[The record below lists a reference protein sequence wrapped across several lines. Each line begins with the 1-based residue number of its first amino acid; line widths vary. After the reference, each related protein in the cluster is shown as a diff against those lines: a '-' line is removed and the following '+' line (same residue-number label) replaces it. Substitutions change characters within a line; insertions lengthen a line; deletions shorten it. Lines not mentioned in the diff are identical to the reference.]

1 MQTTRALHQYVP
13 VDNLPEQRQQTSFE
27 ISDRV
32 NIRSPS
38 PVPVA
43 QLIEETD
50 VWNYLSCMGVDRHMI
65 HSLLIN
71 CMYTDDW
78 SLDKLKQNVW
88 QEYLFWHCVIAVV
101 EDSVELSFKENM
113 PIIFE
118 NLNYSSVNVSVFLRK
133 IRNKMKSVFKKKDL
147 SIGKEQAIGI
157 AFKDVGPICEKE
169 GIRLD
174 WLKNPSPIPNKID
187 VTNGL
192 IVELRKVRMQHSIL
206 HKTVALWVQFLCH
219 LNYTP
224 DSDGLKRNIELVY
237 KKLSKISLHNRQN
250 VSAYLTEQYIPPQ
263 KRNTLCNSDLTQM
276 KKGIVQKSI
285 TERNSLITPVYYY
298 VDNPVY
304 LAGCR
309 AFGIVDKILTGPI
322 WRIIESTS
330 HILDLNKVWFD
341 FKKILEKYSVDA
353 TELVEGKVLYPEYTV
368 QDKVFESLFL
378 IDNEELNILTT
389 EALQIVLLNF
399 CIIIE
404 RQLFDN
410 LPGGSL
416 NEETEG
422 VNGKELRDESM
433 TVKPT
438 NIVSERDF
446 ANLDRLKREKPNANI
461 IALEGLILFTNN
473 KTLHWLD
480 QMETEKK
487 TQTFKI
493 ARERAPAMLKQFK
506 LRKEHI

>member
-1 MQTTRALHQYVP
+1 MT
-13 VDNLPEQRQQTSFE
+13 EQRQQTTFE

-32 NIRSPS
+32 NIGSPS

-50 VWNYLSCMGVDRHMI
+50 VWKYLSCMGVDRHMI

-113 PIIFE
+113 PIILE

-157 AFKDVGPICEKE
+157 AFKDVGPLCEKE
-169 GIRLD
+169 GISLD
-174 WLKNPSPIPNKID
+174 WLKNPSPIPNKIN

-192 IVELRKVRMQHSIL
+192 IVELRKATEAMLSSNNNTL
-206 HKTVALWVQFLCH
+206 HTDGTKRDGREFGGLQIGT
-219 LNYTP
+219 
-224 DSDGLKRNIELVY
+224 DSVNLASQAESGLKLWEQSVLESESFHQFTYNQNTSDFIRAST
-237 KKLSKISLHNRQN
+237 KLCVPGADEKSGYGQLF
-250 VSAYLTEQYIPPQ
+250 LTFLKQLDIPV
-263 KRNTLCNSDLTQM
+263 DLKMSTFHGHRINLLFSM
-276 KKGIVQKSI
+276 GAAVFFHREHIKEFIDSFFSI
-285 TERNSLITPVYYY
+285 TERNSLITSVYHY

-410 LPGGSL
+410 LPGGIL

-422 VNGKELRDESM
+422 VNGKELRDEST

-446 ANLDRLKREKPNANI
+446 ANLDRLK
-461 IALEGLILFTNN
+461 
-473 KTLHWLD
+473 
-480 QMETEKK
+480 
-487 TQTFKI
+487 
-493 ARERAPAMLKQFK
+493 MLT
-506 LRKEHI
+506 

>member
-1 MQTTRALHQYVP
+1 
-13 VDNLPEQRQQTSFE
+13 
-27 ISDRV
+27 
-32 NIRSPS
+32 
-38 PVPVA
+38 
-43 QLIEETD
+43 
-50 VWNYLSCMGVDRHMI
+50 
-65 HSLLIN
+65 
-71 CMYTDDW
+71 
-78 SLDKLKQNVW
+78 
-88 QEYLFWHCVIAVV
+88 
-101 EDSVELSFKENM
+101 
-113 PIIFE
+113 
-118 NLNYSSVNVSVFLRK
+118 
-133 IRNKMKSVFKKKDL
+133 MKSVFKKKDL

-169 GIRLD
+169 GISLD
-174 WLKNPSPIPNKID
+174 WLKNPSPIPNKIN

-192 IVELRKVRMQHSIL
+192 IVELRKFTYNQN
-206 HKTVALWVQFLCH
+206 T
-219 LNYTP
+219 
-224 DSDGLKRNIELVY
+224 SDFIRASTKMCVPGADEKY
-237 KKLSKISLHNRQN
+237 G
-250 VSAYLTEQYIPPQ
+250 Y
-263 KRNTLCNSDLTQM
+263 
-276 KKGIVQKSI
+276 
-285 TERNSLITPVYYY
+285 
-298 VDNPVY
+298 DNPVY

-410 LPGGSL
+410 LPGGVL

-422 VNGKELRDESM
+422 VNGKELRDEST

-446 ANLDRLKREKPNANI
+446 ANLDR
-461 IALEGLILFTNN
+461 
-473 KTLHWLD
+473 
-480 QMETEKK
+480 
-487 TQTFKI
+487 
-493 ARERAPAMLKQFK
+493 
-506 LRKEHI
+506 

>member
-1 MQTTRALHQYVP
+1 MT
-13 VDNLPEQRQQTSFE
+13 EQCQQTSFE

-32 NIRSPS
+32 NIGSPS

-71 CMYTDDW
+71 CMYTVYDLYTLLVSDDW

-192 IVELRKVRMQHSIL
+192 IVELRKVRMQH
-206 HKTVALWVQFLCH
+206 K
-219 LNYTP
+219 
-224 DSDGLKRNIELVY
+224 
-237 KKLSKISLHNRQN
+237 
-250 VSAYLTEQYIPPQ
+250 
-263 KRNTLCNSDLTQM
+263 
-276 KKGIVQKSI
+276 
-285 TERNSLITPVYYY
+285 
-298 VDNPVY
+298 
-304 LAGCR
+304 
-309 AFGIVDKILTGPI
+309 
-322 WRIIESTS
+322 
-330 HILDLNKVWFD
+330 
-341 FKKILEKYSVDA
+341 
-353 TELVEGKVLYPEYTV
+353 
-368 QDKVFESLFL
+368 
-378 IDNEELNILTT
+378 
-389 EALQIVLLNF
+389 
-399 CIIIE
+399 

-433 TVKPT
+433 TVKPIT

-446 ANLDRLKREKPNANI
+446 ANLDRLKRKNP
-461 IALEGLILFTNN
+461 
-473 KTLHWLD
+473 
-480 QMETEKK
+480 
-487 TQTFKI
+487 
-493 ARERAPAMLKQFK
+493 MLT
-506 LRKEHI
+506 